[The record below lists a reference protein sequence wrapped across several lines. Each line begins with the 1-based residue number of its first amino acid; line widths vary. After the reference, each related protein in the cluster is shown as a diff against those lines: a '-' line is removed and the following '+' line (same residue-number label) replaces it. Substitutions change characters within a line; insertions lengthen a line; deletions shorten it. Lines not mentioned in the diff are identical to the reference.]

1 MPTPYVYGQTPLEK
15 AAIAQRL
22 FLIQQSKVG
31 TGKVYV
37 GPYKNPAIT
46 GNQGD
51 KYSVTHPNALSQAGN
66 NALPYSPNYGKGT
79 NQQINVTNTYLGV
92 VARLNYNGG
101 SKEDRDG
108 VLGITDSGRNAQLIL
123 NATIFG
129 YGGVGPAGGASIG
142 FEYKKPS
149 LTAFNTGKIT
159 Y

>member
-37 GPYKNPAIT
+37 GPYKNPVIT
-46 GNQGD
+46 GNLGD
-51 KYSVTHPNALSQAGN
+51 KYSVTHPNALSNAGN
-66 NALPYSPNYGKGT
+66 NALPYTPSYGKGT
-79 NQQINVTNTYLGV
+79 NQQINVTNTQLGV
-92 VARLNYNGG
+92 VARLNYDGG

-108 VLGITDSGRNAQLIL
+108 VLGISDSGRNAQLQL
-123 NATIFG
+123 NTTTFG
-129 YGGVGPAGGASIG
+129 YGPGPTPGPSIG
-142 FEYKKPS
+142 FQYAKPS
-149 LTAFNTGKIT
+149 LTAFNTGKII